1 MVIMGEPNEGDIL
14 LKQLLYAY
22 ICDIQPTRR
31 YKHRVTT
38 PNSKPP
44 NGKQWST
51 IHLGVGDQQRPTNTN
66 TSLIQPSGYVNANC
80 RYGETVK
87 NHLFFTNFKSC
98 RIPYLKIIIAMTNI
112 ITAYI

>member
-1 MVIMGEPNEGDIL
+1 MGEPNEGDIL